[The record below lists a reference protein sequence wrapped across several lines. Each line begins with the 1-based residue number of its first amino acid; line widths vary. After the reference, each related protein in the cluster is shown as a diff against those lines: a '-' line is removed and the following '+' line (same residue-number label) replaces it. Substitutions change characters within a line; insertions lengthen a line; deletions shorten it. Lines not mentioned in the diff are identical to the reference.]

1 MSLNPSGSPKPT
13 PVPPGQVQSPDGP
26 SSSRSTNAGAQECMI
41 PSLKGDRPS
50 LAPAPSH
57 AVVCSG
63 KLEPVCTF
71 KGVVLWSCPRC
82 GAQEVRKAIQ

>member
-1 MSLNPSGSPKPT
+1 MNLNPSGSPKPT

-26 SSSRSTNAGAQECMI
+26 SPSRSTNAGAQECMI

-57 AVVCSG
+57 AIVCFG
-63 KLEPVCTF
+63 KLEPVCLIDGF
-71 KGVVLWSCPRC
+71 ALWSCPNC
-82 GAQEVRKAIQ
+82 GAKERRKVVE